1 MLRQT
6 AEHIFALADVDK
18 AIIDADAID
27 AWVFVFLRESFAFQP
42 CVDAIFVSHYQNTN
56 PVFSG
61 LGRSSF
67 FRSTTGRLMYTIFS
81 SGTFTSV
88 VVSNPLIFIRGLVGI
103 SLLFISISFSV
114 FVCTAWLI
122 P

>member
-6 AEHIFALADVDK
+6 AKHIFALADVDK
-18 AIIDADAID
+18 AIVDADAVD

-42 CVDAIFVSHYQNTN
+42 CVNAIFVSHHQNTN
-56 PVFSG
+56 PFFSG
-61 LGRSSF
+61 FGRSSF

-114 FVCTAWLI
+114 LVCTACSI